1 MIANFFNKTKP
12 AIILNLVMLFALF
25 YFTSIFLFNSIDIS
39 SIPSIGLIIAIFLCF
54 VFMLLLLNFIL
65 RKNNLT
71 DDNSYALLITIL
83 LLGSFYETMFELNI
97 FFSNLVLLLAFRKIY
112 SIGSG
117 IKTKSK
123 LFDAG
128 FWIGIATL
136 IYSWSF
142 LFLIL
147 VYFGILFFR
156 KINLKDL
163 FIPIVGF
170 ITPIIIYFTYHFYLD
185 KIDIF
190 YDKLNLDFSF
200 NFVTYNALKLLIPI
214 TLLLALLIWCVVILS
229 PKVVLMSNS
238 FKLSWKIILIH
249 LLLSIVIVVVSPLKN
264 GSELFFLIIPGA
276 IIIANI
282 LQKTESSTFKNLIL
296 YLFLAI
302 SIGVYFL

>member
-12 AIILNLVMLFALF
+12 AIVFNLIMLFALF
-25 YFTSIFLFNSIDIS
+25 YVTSLFLVHPIDINMTSISLVIV
-39 SIPSIGLIIAIFLCF
+39 IFLCF

-71 DDNSYALLITIL
+71 EDNSYALLITIL
-83 LLGSFYETMFELNI
+83 LLGSFYETMFELNV
-97 FFSNLVLLLAFRKIY
+97 FFSNLILLLAFRKIY

-123 LFDAG
+123 LFDAS

-147 VYFGILFFR
+147 VYVGILVFR
-156 KINLKDL
+156 KLNVKNL
-163 FIPIVGF
+163 FVPIVGF
-170 ITPIIIYFTYHFYLD
+170 ITPLLIYFTYYFY
-185 KIDIF
+185 F
-190 YDKLNLDFSF
+190 DKLDVFYNALNLNVSF

-214 TLLLALLIWCVVILS
+214 TLLLAMIIWCVVALS
-229 PKVVLMSNS
+229 PKVVLISNK

-249 LLLSIVIVVVSPLKN
+249 LLLSIVIVVVAPFKN
-264 GSELFFLIIPGA
+264 GSELFFLVFPA
-276 IIIANI
+276 SIIIANF
-282 LQKTESSTFKNLIL
+282 LQKTGSSIFKNLVL

>member
-12 AIILNLVMLFALF
+12 AIVLNLIMLFALF
-25 YFTSIFLFNSIDIS
+25 YFTSVFLFHSIDIS
-39 SIPSIGLIIAIFLCF
+39 IASIGLIIGVFLCF

-71 DDNSYALLITIL
+71 EDNSYALLITIL

-117 IKTKSK
+117 IKIKSK

-128 FWIGIATL
+128 FWVGIATL
-136 IYSWSF
+136 IYSWSII
-142 LFLIL
+142 FLIL
-147 VYFGILFFR
+147 VYVGMLVFR
-156 KINLKDL
+156 KMNVKNL

-170 ITPIIIYFTYHFYLD
+170 ITPLIIYFTYHFYFDNLNF
-185 KIDIF
+185 F
-190 YDKLNLDFSF
+190 YDTLNFDMSF

-214 TLLLALLIWCVVILS
+214 TLLLALIIWCVVTLS
-229 PKVVLMSNS
+229 PKVVLISNN
-238 FKLSWKIILIH
+238 FKLSWKIIMIH
-249 LLLSIVIVVVSPLKN
+249 LIVSIVIVVVSPLKN
-264 GSELFFLIIPGA
+264 GSELFFLIIPVA
-276 IIIANI
+276 IIIANFI
-282 LQKTESSTFKNLIL
+282 HKTGSSTFKNLIL